1 MRRTFGIGSTYA
13 GVVCVQSK
21 VAAKS
26 GTAKYQWQ
34 IMQSLGLKDDEIA
47 QFRDANFWLEYF
59 PPLAI
64 VSITPV
70 HTLACPGS
78 SLPTA
83 AGFQSLWIQ
92 VDILEG
98 CDAAVD
104 ALQQHVIC
112 ISSAIILAEPQHLPY
127 SDQGRASPALP

>member
-1 MRRTFGIGSTYA
+1 MRRTCGIGSTDA
-13 GVVCVQSK
+13 GFLCVQSK
-21 VAAKS
+21 AAAKS

-70 HTLACPGS
+70 HPA
-78 SLPTA
+78 SLP
-83 AGFQSLWIQ
+83 W
-92 VDILEG
+92 
-98 CDAAVD
+98 
-104 ALQQHVIC
+104 
-112 ISSAIILAEPQHLPY
+112 
-127 SDQGRASPALP
+127 